1 MLVSLVSGKSIIAGI
16 IAITGGIGTTVMI
29 HDHTAAKPAKFTAVT
44 HPTSTRSAPG
54 RSNSGRS
61 SDGRSTSQSVN
72 DSTTVKPVPAR
83 STPIPAVGQSTTT
96 TKATTPASV
105 NHGILSGASLHGL
118 CIAYRAHLMMST
130 GAMPAIEHRLA
141 QSNAFV
147 ELAEYATSQ
156 GETVP
161 ILCATQ
167 GGVPMTRMPAGQS
180 GIRTTQQPTASSGS
194 TSFSASTSSVL
205 GNRP

>member
-1 MLVSLVSGKSIIAGI
+1 MLVSLVSGKSIIAGL

-29 HDHTAAKPAKFTAVT
+29 HDHTAAKPATFTVT
-44 HPTSTRSAPG
+44 HPSSTRSAPG
-54 RSNSGRS
+54 RSTSGRS
-61 SDGRSTSQSVN
+61 SDGRSMSQSVN
-72 DSTTVKPVPAR
+72 DNTAAKPAPAR
-83 STPIPAVGQSTTT
+83 STPIPALGQSTTT
-96 TKATTPASV
+96 TKATTPAAV

-147 ELAEYATSQ
+147 ELAAYATSQ

-180 GIRTTQQPTASSGS
+180 SIPATQPTASSGS
-194 TSFSASTSSVL
+194 TSFSASTSSMF